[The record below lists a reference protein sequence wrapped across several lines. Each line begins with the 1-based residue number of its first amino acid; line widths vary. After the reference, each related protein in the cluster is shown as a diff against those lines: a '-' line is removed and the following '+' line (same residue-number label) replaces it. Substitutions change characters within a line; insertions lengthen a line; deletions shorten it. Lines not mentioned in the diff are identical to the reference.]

1 MHLACDGSGLPLA
14 FVLTGGNT
22 NDCTQ
27 FTAVMDA
34 IRVPRMVR
42 AMPRRRSQV
51 RIAFE
56 L

>member
-1 MHLACDGSGLPLA
+1 MHLACDATGRPLA

-34 IRVPRMVR
+34 IRV
-42 AMPRRRSQV
+42 RSGLLD
-51 RIAFE
+51 R
-56 L
+56 